1 MARSDIYNKE
11 YGLPSQH
18 LLNKVKRPAKTK
30 GKYLYYYVGAT
41 IDSFPR
47 GSKLRRFGNAYTCE
61 IEVTSE
67 EWDYLFELDRE
78 EHNANHSEDR
88 HQHKFHPKQDKQ
100 EEMAKVLGRKTLTTE
115 QDACDE
121 MDHTEAIHALEKE
134 KRQIIILYE
143 QGYTQAEIAT
153 QLGVTQ
159 SYISKQ
165 LKTALGEIDD
175 AERDGDLTDIEYKV
189 NKFWDMFIAKHKM
202 PHGFDVIMD
211 MFLAMLPGEEFDRL
225 LKWVYGYREF
235 LRTTLKYLLL
245 YNGKEIDDNAENK
258 LWKGL
263 PSRQK
268 AIYAAVFLDA
278 PDSCKTTYLRLATEV
293 ERRRKTFKE
302 EPKGSAFVELHKQV
316 ERIAKLRGVT
326 AEEYLQKQFIPE
338 FLKQKEK
345 RYAQYRKEVKQE
357 YPNILV
363 VDEDDSRSI
372 QEQLI
377 EMFGDG
383 EKPKIQKKK

>member
-1 MARSDIYNKE
+1 
-11 YGLPSQH
+11 
-18 LLNKVKRPAKTK
+18 
-30 GKYLYYYVGAT
+30 
-41 IDSFPR
+41 
-47 GSKLRRFGNAYTCE
+47 
-61 IEVTSE
+61 
-67 EWDYLFELDRE
+67 
-78 EHNANHSEDR
+78 
-88 HQHKFHPKQDKQ
+88 
-100 EEMAKVLGRKTLTTE
+100 
-115 QDACDE
+115 
-121 MDHTEAIHALEKE
+121 
-134 KRQIIILYE
+134 
-143 QGYTQAEIAT
+143 
-153 QLGVTQ
+153 
-159 SYISKQ
+159 
-165 LKTALGEIDD
+165 
-175 AERDGDLTDIEYKV
+175 
-189 NKFWDMFIAKHKM
+189 MFIAKHKM

-278 PDSCKTTYLRLATEV
+278 PDSCKMTYLRLATEV

-326 AEEYLQKQFIPE
+326 AEEYLQKQFISE

-377 EMFGDG
+377 EMFGEG